1 MESPPRAVNAGTR
14 VVTSAA
20 NGLLVVL
27 LTGWAMRRPLAL
39 DGLHVVRA
47 SVLFVAIMALAI
59 RQLPRHHP
67 FAQFGPANQVTTL
80 RAALVCLVASFL
92 GVDPSPAIASTA
104 AGLATLV
111 TALDGADGWL
121 ARRSG
126 MASTFGA
133 RFDMEIDALLILVLS
148 LLAWHQEK
156 AGAWVVLSGAWRY
169 LFMAGGRLVAWMRR
183 PLPAS
188 RRRQTVCVVQ
198 VAALIVVLL
207 PIIQARLSVAIAATA
222 LAALTWSF
230 AVDTAWLWRNA
241 GTR

>member
-1 MESPPRAVNAGTR
+1 MVSHPRAMNAGTR
-14 VVTSAA
+14 VVTSSA

-27 LTGWAMRRPLAL
+27 LTGWAMRRPLLL
-39 DGLHVVRA
+39 DGLHALRA

-80 RAALVCLVASFL
+80 RAALVCLVAAFL
-92 GVDPSPAIASTA
+92 GGEPSAPIAATA
-104 AGLATLV
+104 AGLAALV
-111 TALDGADGWL
+111 TALDGVDGWL

-148 LLAWHQEK
+148 LLAWHHGK

-169 LFMAGGRLVAWMRR
+169 LFIACGRLAVWMRR

-188 RRRQTVCVVQ
+188 RRRQTICVVQ

-207 PIIQARLSVAIAATA
+207 PVVQPPLSLAIAATA

-230 AVDTAWLWRNA
+230 AVDTVWLWRNA
-241 GTR
+241 GAR